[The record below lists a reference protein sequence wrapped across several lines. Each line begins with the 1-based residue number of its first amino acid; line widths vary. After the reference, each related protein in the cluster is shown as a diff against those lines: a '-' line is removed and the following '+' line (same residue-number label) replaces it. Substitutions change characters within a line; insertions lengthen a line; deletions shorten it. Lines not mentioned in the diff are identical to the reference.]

1 MKAKILNTVD
11 EYLQSN
17 PLFCGGWSKWS
28 FFGAKL
34 WGKS

>member
-17 PLFCGGWSKWS
+17 PLFCGGWSK
-28 FFGAKL
+28 L